1 MEEAK
6 ADAVVKVSSSSE
18 DSTLLMRPKERE
30 ASTSSQRE
38 VSRDLDTEMTSGPG
52 PSNTFK
58 LTWLSLLPYHTV
70 GLFPKSRFGVGTKFT
85 FQTPTSNTWTI
96 RQKVSQNNHQV
107 EELDPDDVDFH
118 VSEAQAI
125 FFVSN
130 DSDPNGPLAYMHP
143 QKFDKGFIEMA
154 RLDYLS
160 WDAWADDLVWDPVAS
175 KFWFI
180 DFRTA
185 MELGGECQNT
195 RVCTKRIMQQT
206 QTSAP
211 CFPPGNVEALATLP
225 TSESIGMSLQ
235 SGYSDST

>member
-1 MEEAK
+1 MTIYHDFVQQANRLLEKEESK
-6 ADAVVKVSSSSE
+6 ADAVAKVRSSSE
-18 DSTLLMRPKERE
+18 DSTLSMRPKEGD
-30 ASTSSQRE
+30 ASTFSQRG
-38 VSRDLDTEMTSGPG
+38 VSRDLDTEMTSGPD
-52 PSNTFK
+52 PSNTSM
-58 LTWLSLLPYHTV
+58 TQV

-107 EELDPDDVDFH
+107 EELDTDDVDFH
-118 VSEAQAI
+118 VSEAQTT

-160 WDAWADDLVWDPVAS
+160 WDVGADDLVWDPVAS

-185 MELGGECQNT
+185 MEVRW
-195 RVCTKRIMQQT
+195 RVPKHPSLHQKNYATDADLRPMFLTWKR
-206 QTSAP
+206 
-211 CFPPGNVEALATLP
+211 
-225 TSESIGMSLQ
+225 
-235 SGYSDST
+235 